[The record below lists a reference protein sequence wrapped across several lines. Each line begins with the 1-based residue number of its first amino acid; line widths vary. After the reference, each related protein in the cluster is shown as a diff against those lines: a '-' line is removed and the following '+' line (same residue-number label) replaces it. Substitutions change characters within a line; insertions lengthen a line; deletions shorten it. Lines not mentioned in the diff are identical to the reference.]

1 MIEYVI
7 CTDSGCDIKEEV
19 LKEWGVS
26 LIPLTFQ
33 FEGEEKAYTDAEV
46 PAKEFYDRM
55 RAGGVAKTS
64 AINPYTFEE
73 YFAQILEEGKNV
85 LYLGFSSG
93 LSTTYNSSKM
103 AAEELKERFPALQVV
118 TVDTLAASA
127 GQGLIVYLV
136 AQKQKEGATLEE
148 ATAYAKS
155 IVPNLSHWVTVDHL
169 EYLKRGGRIS
179 PTVAFVGTVLGIKP
193 IIHVDDEGHLVSVGK
208 AKGRKAALNTLRKQ
222 LEETVLDKSAPV
234 FISTADALEDAEL
247 LKNMLETMS
256 GVKVELITGIGP
268 VIGSHAGPGTI
279 ALFFLASER

>member
-1 MIEYVI
+1 MREYVI
-7 CTDSGCDIKEEV
+7 VTDSGCDIKEE
-19 LKEWGVS
+19 LLRDWGVS
-26 LIPLTFQ
+26 MVPLTFQ
-33 FEGEEKAYTDAEV
+33 FAGEDTVYTDADV

-55 RAGGVAKTS
+55 REGGVAKTS

-73 YFAQILEEGKNV
+73 YFAQFLEEGKDV
-85 LYLGFSSG
+85 LYLAFSSG

-103 AAEELKERFPALQVV
+103 AAEELKERFPDQQVV
-118 TVDTLAASA
+118 TIDTLAASA

-148 ATAYAKS
+148 VVAYAQSVAPKMC
-155 IVPNLSHWVTVDHL
+155 HWVTVDDL

-222 LEETVLDKSAPV
+222 LEETVIDKDAPV
-234 FISTADALEDAEL
+234 FISAADAIEDAEL
-247 LKNMLETMS
+247 LKDMLETMS

-279 ALFFLASER
+279 ALFFLGKER

>member
-1 MIEYVI
+1 M
-7 CTDSGCDIKEEV
+7 
-19 LKEWGVS
+19 
-26 LIPLTFQ
+26 IPLTFQ
-33 FEGEEKAYTDAEV
+33 FVGEENVYTDADV

-55 RAGGVAKTS
+55 REGGVAKTS

-73 YFAQILEEGKNV
+73 YFAQILEEGKDV
-85 LYLGFSSG
+85 LYLSFSSG

-103 AAEELKERFPALQVV
+103 AAEELKERFPEQQVV

-148 ATAYAKS
+148 VVAYAQSVAPKMC
-155 IVPNLSHWVTVDHL
+155 HWVTVDDL

-222 LEETVLDKSAPV
+222 LEETVIDKDAPV
-234 FISTADALEDAEL
+234 FISAADAIEDAEL
-247 LKNMLETMS
+247 LKDMLETMS

-279 ALFFLASER
+279 ALFFLGKER

>member
-1 MIEYVI
+1 MREYVI
-7 CTDSGCDIKEEV
+7 CTDSGCDIKGEV

-33 FEGEEKAYTDAEV
+33 FEGEDKAYTDAEV

-73 YFAQILEEGKNV
+73 YFAQILEQGKDV
-85 LYLGFSSG
+85 LYLAFSSG

-103 AAEELKERFPALQVV
+103 AAEELKERFPELQVV

-148 ATAYAKS
+148 AVAYVKS
-155 IVPNLSHWVTVDHL
+155 IVPNLGHWVTVDDL

-234 FISTADALEDAEL
+234 FISNADALEDAEL
-247 LKNMLETMS
+247 LKSMLETMS

-279 ALFFLASER
+279 ALFFLASEK

>member
-1 MIEYVI
+1 MREYVI
-7 CTDSGCDIKEEV
+7 VTDSGCDIKEE
-19 LKEWGVS
+19 LLRDWGVS
-26 LIPLTFQ
+26 MIPLTFQ
-33 FEGEEKAYTDAEV
+33 FAGEDTVYTDADV

-55 RAGGVAKTS
+55 REGGVAKTS

-73 YFAQILEEGKNV
+73 YFAQILGEGKDV
-85 LYLGFSSG
+85 LYLAFSSG

-103 AAEELKERFPALQVV
+103 AAEELKERFPDQQVV

-148 ATAYAKS
+148 AVVYAQSVAPKMC
-155 IVPNLSHWVTVDHL
+155 HWVTVDDL

-222 LEETVLDKSAPV
+222 LEETVIDKAAPV
-234 FISTADALEDAEL
+234 FISAADAIEDAEL
-247 LKNMLETMS
+247 LKDMLESMS

-279 ALFFLASER
+279 ALFFLGKER

>member
-1 MIEYVI
+1 MREYVI
-7 CTDSGCDIKEEV
+7 VTDSGCDIKEG
-19 LKEWGVS
+19 LLRDWGVS
-26 LIPLTFQ
+26 MIPLTFQ
-33 FEGEEKAYTDAEV
+33 FVGEDTVYTDADV

-55 RAGGVAKTS
+55 REGGVAKTS

-73 YFAQILEEGKNV
+73 YFAQFLEAGKDV
-85 LYLGFSSG
+85 LYLSFSSG

-103 AAEELKERFPALQVV
+103 AAEELKERFPEQQVV

-148 ATAYAKS
+148 AVAYAQSVSPKMC
-155 IVPNLSHWVTVDHL
+155 HWVTVDDL

-222 LEETVLDKSAPV
+222 LEETVIDKDAPV
-234 FISTADALEDAEL
+234 FISAADAIEDAEL
-247 LKNMLETMS
+247 LKDMLETMS

-279 ALFFLASER
+279 ALFFWGKQR